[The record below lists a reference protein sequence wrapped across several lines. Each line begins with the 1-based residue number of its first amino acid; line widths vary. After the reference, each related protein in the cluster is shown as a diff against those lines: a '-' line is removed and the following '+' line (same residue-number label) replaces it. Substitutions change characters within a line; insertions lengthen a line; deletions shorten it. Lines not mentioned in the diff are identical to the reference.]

1 MGRFIAG
8 IVLLCLF
15 VFTILVSVPESENL
29 TRDFLVWIATLGF
42 PGGLLL
48 YFGQRYRT
56 RRKVII
62 NTAFLMLRESGSIDV
77 LELAHR
83 VGLSEDVVAQ
93 ILAEARRKGL
103 IPKD

>member
-1 MGRFIAG
+1 
-8 IVLLCLF
+8 
-15 VFTILVSVPESENL
+15 
-29 TRDFLVWIATLGF
+29 
-42 PGGLLL
+42 
-48 YFGQRYRT
+48 
-56 RRKVII
+56 
-62 NTAFLMLRESGSIDV
+62 MLRESGSIDV